1 MGCAGADTLSEVG
14 DVDAFAVRH
23 PSISLSGLEGDE
35 EVLGREAFVLWL
47 QLTAAVMEEQRN
59 FLTELD
65 AAIGDADHGINMDRG
80 FKKVME
86 KLPAVEQKDIGS
98 ILRET
103 ALALISSVG
112 GASGPL
118 YGTFFLKAGAVA
130 AGRKQLNDGELSCL
144 LRAGVEAVIERG
156 RAKVGDKTMVDALV
170 PATDTLEGALEEG
183 MDIKEA
189 LKRAV
194 ASAQRGM
201 KNTIPMIAKK
211 GRASY
216 MGERSIGH
224 QDPGATSSWLLLKA
238 LFDAV
243 CS

>member
-1 MGCAGADTLSEVG
+1 M
-14 DVDAFAVRH
+14 
-23 PSISLSGLEGDE
+23 
-35 EVLGREAFVLWL
+35 LWL

-118 YGTFFLKAGAVA
+118 YGTFFMKAGAVA
-130 AGRKQLNDGELSCL
+130 AGREQLNDGELSCL

-170 PATDTLEGALEEG
+170 PAIDTLEGALEEG

-194 ASAQRGM
+194 ASAQREM

-224 QDPGATSSWLLLKA
+224 QDPGATSAWLLLKA